1 MLRCQSTLTAMATR
15 TAQLATKLDSR
26 DPAVGLP
33 AVAALRSLLE
43 DVEAAHVRHAR
54 NRGWSWEA
62 IAGALGVSRQA
73 VHRKHAK
80 RGGRR

>member
-1 MLRCQSTLTAMATR
+1 MLTAMSAR
-15 TAQLATKLDSR
+15 TARLATELDSR
-26 DPAVGLP
+26 DPAVGLR

-62 IAGALGVSRQA
+62 IAGELGVTRQA
-73 VHRKHAK
+73 VHRKHAR
-80 RGGRR
+80 RGERR

>member
-1 MLRCQSTLTAMATR
+1 MVTQ
-15 TAQLATKLDSR
+15 TAQLASQLDSR

-43 DVEAAHVRHAR
+43 DLEALHVQHAR
-54 NRGWSWEA
+54 AQGWSWEA
-62 IAGALGVSRQA
+62 VADALGVTRQA

-80 RGGRR
+80 RGGIR

>member
-1 MLRCQSTLTAMATR
+1 MLTAMVTR

-26 DPAVGLP
+26 GPAVGVP

-43 DVEAAHVRHAR
+43 DVEAAHVLHAR
-54 NRGWSWEA
+54 DRGWSWEA
-62 IAGALGVSRQA
+62 IAGALGVTRQA

-80 RGGRR
+80 GGRR